1 MNTEQIRKYRE
12 KSRRNPIVSSQMWEI
27 VPKSCR
33 LQVKLSD
40 VDAKIEGP
48 WRVQDI
54 ERRLHGTKRVFPCN
68 LWRISVS

>member
-1 MNTEQIRKYRE
+1 MQTEAIRKYRE
-12 KSRRNPIVSSQMWEI
+12 KSTRNFVVSNQMWEI

-33 LQVKLSD
+33 FQLKLSD
-40 VDAKIEGP
+40 VDTEIKGP

-54 ERRLHGTKRVFPCN
+54 QRQLHGTKKVFPCN